1 MEYKHYVFDSF
12 YGYSSIFRIGKLY
25 KLHRDHYRFMMT
37 THEEL
42 IDYTSVLKL
51 FFRTCKQKMKIRI
64 GLFYISKRDL
74 HNRELGL
81 HNLPDLFNKYYRLHF
96 GKL

>member
-1 MEYKHYVFDSF
+1 MEYKYYVFDSF

-25 KLHRDHYRFMMT
+25 KLNRDHYRFMMT

-42 IDYTSVLKL
+42 IDYTSTLKR
-51 FFRTCKQKMKIRI
+51 FFCICKQKMKIRI
-64 GLFYISKRDL
+64 GLFYLSKNDL
-74 HNRELGL
+74 HHRELGL
-81 HNLPDLFNKYYRLHF
+81 YNLHDLFDKYYRLHF